1 MTLCFRLLRT
11 ATAAIRPALF
21 VLLACLASAL
31 PALAEP
37 VVFTFV
43 PIAGQSVVSVSVR
56 GSMNNWGETAMTKGA
71 DGAWSVT
78 IDLAPG
84 EHQYKYFINGEWPGN
99 MKTGADGG
107 PFDPAA
113 DDYVDDTFGGQ
124 NAVRRVA
131 TGGAAAAATPDS
143 SPKAAAAALEAGKAR
158 IHYFRPDGQYDGW
171 KLHVWE
177 DAQETVTWENGLAAA
192 GRDEAG
198 VFWDVRLKAN
208 AKKIGFI
215 VHKGDQKDPGA
226 DMFLV
231 LAEQG
236 PEVWLVSGRS
246 TISATRPDVASLG
259 AGDLTRRKA
268 HWVRRD
274 LIAWPGRPVAGSVF
288 QLHAAPDGGMKPTPT
303 GITGGEAIPL
313 ARDAAGLPR
322 EILVENPHLAG
333 MTALRLDAAAA
344 ARAPELLRGELAVS
358 VSGPDGKVQNATGV
372 QIPGVLDDLF
382 KYDGP
387 LGVTWAGGT
396 PTLRVWAPTARAV
409 RLLLFADSKG
419 TTPSETLPMTSGDAS
434 APGVW
439 SLAGAANWSSRF
451 YQYEVEVF
459 VPATGVVETNRVTD
473 PYSRSLS
480 MNSRM
485 SQIVDLDAAS
495 LKPDGWDALVKP
507 ALAAPED
514 ITLYELHIRDFS
526 ALDESVPAAQRG
538 TFAAF
543 TLDTPG
549 TRHLKA
555 LAEAG
560 LSHVHLLPAFDIATI
575 NEDKSTWKQ
584 PADLSKLPGDSDGQQ
599 AEIAAIRGEDGYNWG
614 YDPWHYGVPE
624 GSYSTDPDGVA
635 RLVEFRRMVQAM
647 NAMGLRVVMD
657 VVYNHTNA
665 SGQNQHSV
673 LDKVVPGYYHRLNLD
688 GVVETSTCCQNT
700 ASEHYMMEKL
710 IKDDLAH
717 WARDYKIDGFR
728 FDLMGHHLKRN
739 METFRNR
746 LAELTPAADGVDGK
760 TIYVYGEGWDF
771 GEVARGARGL
781 NATQPNMA
789 GTGIGTFNDRIR
801 DAIRGGNPFGDRREQ
816 GFTTGIV
823 DDPNG
828 FSGSGAGDR
837 GKIDG
842 GMDRIKVGL
851 AGNLVDFNF
860 VGASGQPTSGGANG
874 VGYAKDPSDVINYA
888 AAHDNETFWDKI
900 AYAAPPALPVS
911 ERVRMQ
917 MLSLAL
923 VGLGQGIPFFHAGEE
938 MLRSKS
944 MDADSYNSGDW
955 FNRLDFS
962 FGTNNFGVGLPM
974 ADKNQER
981 WSILKPLLA
990 RTDLKPGTADIQ
1002 ACSDYFRE
1010 VLAIRKSSPLFRL
1023 RTADD
1028 IRQKL
1033 SFPAA
1038 SSARI
1043 PGVIVMTLSDPA
1055 GTGDVDPDLAG
1066 ILVIFNATKTDQTI
1080 SDSAWKGGSY
1090 TLHPTQ
1096 AASSD
1101 PRTRASSYDAA
1112 RGAFR
1117 VPARTTAVFRAP

>member
-1 MTLCFRLLRT
+1 MTLPFRLLRIA
-11 ATAAIRPALF
+11 ATAVRPALF
-21 VLLACLASAL
+21 VLLAVLASAA

-43 PIAGQSVVSVSVR
+43 PVAGQSVLSVSVR
-56 GSMNNWGETAMTKGA
+56 GSMNTWGETAMTKGA
-71 DGAWSVT
+71 DGTWSVT

-84 EHQYKYFINGEWPGN
+84 EHQYKYFVNGEWPGN
-99 MKTGADGG
+99 MKSGADGG
-107 PFDPAA
+107 PLDPAA
-113 DDYVDDTFGGQ
+113 DNYVDDTFGGL

-131 TGGAAAAATPDS
+131 AGGAAAPAL
-143 SPKAAAAALEAGKAR
+143 AAAPKPPATALEAGTAR
-158 IHYFRPDGQYDGW
+158 IHYFRPDGQYDDW

-177 DAQETVTWENGLAAA
+177 DAQETVTWEKGLTPAGTDAA
-192 GRDEAG
+192 GA
-198 VFWDVRLKAN
+198 FWDVRLKPN
-208 AKKIGFI
+208 AAKIGFI
-215 VHKGDQKDPGA
+215 VHKGDEKDPGV

-236 PEVWLVSGRS
+236 PEAWLVSGRS
-246 TISATRPDVASLG
+246 TISTKQPDVASLG

-274 LIAWPGRPVAGSVF
+274 LIAWPGRPAAGAAF
-288 QLHAAPDGGMKPTPT
+288 QLHATPNGGLKPTPT
-303 GITGGEAIPL
+303 GVIGGETIAL
-313 ARDAAGLPR
+313 TRDTAGLPR
-322 EILVENPHLAG
+322 EILIENPHLAG
-333 MTALRLDAAAA
+333 MTALRLDAAAT
-344 ARAPELLRGELAVS
+344 ARAPEFLRGELAVS
-358 VSGPDGKVQNATGV
+358 VSGPDGKVQDATGV

-382 KYDGP
+382 TYDGT
-387 LGVTWAGGT
+387 LGVTWAGGA

-409 RLLLFADSKG
+409 RLLMFADSKA
-419 TTPSETLPMTSGDAS
+419 TTPAETRPMNPGDAS

-439 SLAGAANWSSRF
+439 SLAGPADWANRF
-451 YQYEVEVF
+451 YLYEVEVF
-459 VPATGVVETNRVTD
+459 VPTTGLMETNRVTD
-473 PYSRSLS
+473 PYSRGLAR
-480 MNSRM
+480 NSRL
-485 SQIVDLDAAS
+485 SQIVDLNAAA
-495 LKPDGWDALVKP
+495 LKPDGWDAIAKP

-526 ALDESVPAAQRG
+526 ALDESVPAAERG
-538 TFAAF
+538 TFLAF
-543 TLDTPG
+543 TRDTPG
-549 TRHLKA
+549 TRHLKN
-555 LAEAG
+555 LADAG
-560 LSHVHLLPAFDIATI
+560 LSHVHLLPVFDIATV
-575 NEDKSTWKQ
+575 NEDRSTWKQ
-584 PADLSKLPGDSDGQQ
+584 PADLSKLRGDSEEQQ

-624 GSYSTDPDGVA
+624 GSYSTDPDGTA
-635 RLVEFRRMVQAM
+635 RLVEFRRMVQAL

-665 SGQNQHSV
+665 SGQNERSV
-673 LDKVVPGYYHRLNLD
+673 LDRIVPGYYHRLSLD

-700 ASEHYMMEKL
+700 ASEHHMMEKL
-710 IKDDLAH
+710 IADDLVH

-739 METFRNR
+739 METFRSR
-746 LAELTPAADGVDGK
+746 LAALTPAADGVDGS
-760 TIYVYGEGWDF
+760 TIYLYGEGWDF
-771 GEVARGARGL
+771 GEVAKGARGP

-816 GFTTGIV
+816 GFTTGIA

-837 GKIDG
+837 GKILG

-851 AGNLVDFNF
+851 AGNMTDFAFINS
-860 VGASGQPTSGGANG
+860 SGQPATGGANG
-874 VGYAKDPSDVINYA
+874 VGYARDPQEVINYA

-900 AYAAPPALPVS
+900 AYAAPPTLPVA

-955 FNRLDFS
+955 FNRLDFT
-962 FGTNNFGVGLPM
+962 FATNNFGVGLPM
-974 ADKNQER
+974 ADKNKDR
-981 WSILKPLLA
+981 WSIMKPLFG
-990 RTDLKPGTADIQ
+990 RSDLTPATADIQ
-1002 ACSDYFRE
+1002 ASSDYFRE
-1010 VLAIRKSSPLFRL
+1010 ILAIRKSSPLFRL

-1028 IRQKL
+1028 IRRKL
-1033 SFPAA
+1033 SFPAGA
-1038 SSARI
+1038 SVRI
-1043 PGVIVMTLSDPA
+1043 PGVIVMTLADPTGA
-1055 GTGDVDPDLAG
+1055 GDTDPNVGTL
-1066 ILVIFNATKTDQTI
+1066 LVIFNATKSDQTVA
-1080 SDSAWKGGSY
+1080 DDTWRGGKY
-1090 TLHPTQ
+1090 TLHPAQ
-1096 AASSD
+1096 EASSD
-1101 PRTRASSYDAA
+1101 SRTRTSSYDAG
-1112 RGAFR
+1112 RGAFK